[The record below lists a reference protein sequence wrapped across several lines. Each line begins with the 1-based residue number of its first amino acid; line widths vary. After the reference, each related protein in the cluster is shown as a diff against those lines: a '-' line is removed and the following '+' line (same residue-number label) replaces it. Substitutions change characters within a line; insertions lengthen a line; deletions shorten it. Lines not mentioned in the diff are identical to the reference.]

1 MSKRRRQ
8 VVGFRR
14 NENGKNTP
22 ITAPL
27 TSVRQ
32 IITRAMTFKGVTP
45 RNLGDKVVE
54 LGVDE
59 LIDRTKSWDVDEL
72 RKEWAEAYG
81 SPVPGARQIERAIE
95 EKLHSQGIL
104 AKRMP
109 NGKIWVNPDVPDK
122 LKQRVEDYE
131 EAYWKIRKQKE
142 VPDVE
147 ARLQAIKIQ
156 DEGLSREEI
165 EKLDAILDSIS
176 DPVHEDRL
184 EVE

>member
-1 MSKRRRQ
+1 MKRKRQ

-14 NENGKNTP
+14 NENGKNAP
-22 ITAPL
+22 ITTPL

-54 LGVDE
+54 LGIGE

-72 RKEWAEAYG
+72 RKSWAEAYG
-81 SPVPGARQIERAIE
+81 SPLPGTRQIERALE
-95 EKLHSQGIL
+95 EKLHTEGIL
-104 AKRMP
+104 AKRLP
-109 NGKIWVNPDVPDK
+109 NRKIWVNPDIPDK
-122 LKQRVEDYE
+122 LKQRVEAYE
-131 EAYWKIRKQKE
+131 KVYWDLRKQN
-142 VPDVE
+142 VPDAE
-147 ARLQAIKIQ
+147 ARLQAVKKQ

-176 DPVHEDRL
+176 DPIHEDKL
-184 EVE
+184 EVD